1 MDAPLYRA
9 FAKVIERR
17 VAEFNA
23 QDLANTA
30 WAFAKACHED
40 ALLFAALARASARR
54 LDDFNPQDLV
64 NTAWAFAKLGQL
76 DAPLFAALARSL
88 TARRLDDLRCTFNRW
103 STRASRASA
112 CHLIYT
118 HVYICIY

>member
-17 VAEFNA
+17 VGEFNA

-88 TARRLDDLRCTFNRW
+88 TARRLDDLRCTSNDW
-103 STRASRASA
+103 MRAE
-112 CHLIYT
+112 HLPVILYTYIYIYT
-118 HVYICIY
+118 